1 MCPWEVNFLAF
12 PKKLVMTWVRHTVYV
27 YGHILV
33 GKFFDEFHWRE
44 NNYLMGLIDRFGEM
58 MRAAILAMKGHI
70 AGFYTG

>member
-1 MCPWEVNFLAF
+1 MCN
-12 PKKLVMTWVRHTVYV
+12 
-27 YGHILV
+27 GHILV